1 MIISRSLWGSR
12 LRGGSE
18 GWMMGVVC
26 GMWYVV
32 CVCMM
37 DWVVEC
43 LKVVLK
49 SSGSVQG
56 LYYDICISYLSVFG
70 CLDVNSAAMHAP
82 TAEF

>member
-1 MIISRSLWGSR
+1 
-12 LRGGSE
+12 
-18 GWMMGVVC
+18 
-26 GMWYVV
+26 VV